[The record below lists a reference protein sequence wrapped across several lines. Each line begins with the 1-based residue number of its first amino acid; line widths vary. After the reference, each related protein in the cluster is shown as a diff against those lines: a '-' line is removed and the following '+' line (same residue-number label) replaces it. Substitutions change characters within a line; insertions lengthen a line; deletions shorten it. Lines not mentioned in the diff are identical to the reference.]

1 MLKHAVRVAFC
12 GAHRRV
18 GLEFPIA
25 PNNEPSGALANG
37 PIGLRSRFRS
47 WAPAGSGRLRVFSE
61 LALALAGVIWGG
73 NFVLVKLALGHMS
86 PMYYLGLRFGV
97 GAVLL
102 LPFSLGRLRHID
114 RRGWL
119 MGCGVG
125 LLLFLGFVLQTLG
138 LQSVSPGVS
147 GFLTNL
153 YVLMVPLILGLATGR
168 WPTWLVWL
176 GLLVVIGGLALLSLY
191 GQMGFGWGEILTVL
205 ATVFWAVH
213 ILAVAHMSSRMSAVA
228 LVQLQLSVCA
238 VLALI
243 SAFAFEQPALYPGWE
258 ATAAVV
264 WTGIMG
270 GIVAYVLMAVG
281 QRYTPPTL
289 AGVLM
294 SLEAVFALIVS
305 IIWGYDKLA
314 WRTVLGFILIF
325 GGCTIARLGSEKTP
339 EYQGEP
345 APPGP

>member
-1 MLKHAVRVAFC
+1 MFC
-12 GAHRRV
+12 GGRRRV
-18 GLEFPIA
+18 GLELPIA
-25 PNNEPSGALANG
+25 PNVEPLGGPANG
-37 PIGLRSRFRS
+37 PSGLRTLFRRL
-47 WAPAGSGRLRVFSE
+47 APAGSGRLRLFSE
-61 LALALAGVIWGG
+61 MGLALAGVIWGA
-73 NFVLVKLALGHMS
+73 NFVLVKLALGHMT

-102 LPFSLGRLRHID
+102 LPFSFTRLRRID

-119 MGCGVG
+119 LGCGVG
-125 LLLFLGFVLQTLG
+125 LLLFLGFVLQTVG
-138 LQSVSPGVS
+138 LQWVSPGVS

-153 YVLMVPLILGLATGR
+153 YVLMVPLILGVATGK
-168 WPTWLVWL
+168 WPSWLVWL

-191 GQMGFGWGEILTVL
+191 GQMGFGLGEVLTLL
-205 ATVFWAVH
+205 ATVFWSLH
-213 ILAVAHMSSRMSAVA
+213 ILAVAHMSSRMSAIA

-243 SAFAFEQPALYPGWE
+243 ATFAFEQPALYPGWE
-258 ATAAVV
+258 ATAAVM

-270 GIVAYVLMAVG
+270 GIVAYVLMALG

-294 SLEAVFALIVS
+294 SLEAVFALVVS

-314 WRTVLGFILIF
+314 WRTIIGFILIF
-325 GGCTIARLGSEKTP
+325 GGCTIARMGSEKTP
-339 EYQGEP
+339 EYQVEP